1 MGYGY
6 LVTEIIVC
14 LLAAAALGGGII
26 WWLMRQKQTDWE
38 TQLQSLRQQLD
49 VSSGQLATTTKNL
62 TAEAKKVTELTAGLA
77 ASVTKRSEL
86 ETAVD
91 RKEKLLQD
99 WAAKH
104 ASLEADLKVRSVSLS
119 AAHADTEALRQRLTA
134 VEVNARSKDE
144 ALQSRGNEMENLRVQ
159 LAVRLA
165 NVKGLEVRLGELS
178 TYPDKLNDQEAKVVL
193 ITRQLEAAVT
203 KSTTE
208 LAAANARLKSLEE
221 QLREADKERDSF
233 SAKSSERAGEIAR
246 LRGQLADT
254 EKRMA
259 SSLSAGQA
267 TVSAAPTTEKDSI
280 VAGLKTQISG
290 LKNRLIDDECRYRA
304 IISAREELI
313 AEIQGKSITEG
324 HARGQSA

>member
-77 ASVTKRSEL
+77 AAVTKRSEL
-86 ETAVD
+86 ETAIAGN
-91 RKEKLLQD
+91 EKLLQD
-99 WAAKH
+99 WAVKY
-104 ASLEADLKVRSVSLS
+104 ASLEADLKVRSASLS

-134 VEVNARSKDE
+134 VEVNVRGKDE

-178 TYPDKLNDQEAKVVL
+178 TYPDKLKDQEAKVVL
-193 ITRQLEAAVT
+193 VTSQLDAAVT
-203 KSTTE
+203 KSTAE
-208 LAAANARLKSLEE
+208 LAAVNARLKSLEE

-259 SSLSAGQA
+259 SLTIAPPAIANDSL
-267 TVSAAPTTEKDSI
+267 
-280 VAGLKTQISG
+280 VASLKTQVSG
-290 LKNRLIDDECRYRA
+290 LQNRLVDDECRYQA
-304 IISAREELI
+304 ILKAREELI
-313 AEIQGKSITEG
+313 TAMQGKSTTEE

>member
-49 VSSGQLATTTKNL
+49 VSNGQLAATTKNL
-62 TAEAKKVTELTAGLA
+62 TAEAKKVSELSAGLA
-77 ASVTKRSEL
+77 AAATKRSEL
-86 ETAVD
+86 EAVIAGN
-91 RKEKLLQD
+91 EKLLQD
-99 WAAKH
+99 WAVKY
-104 ASLEADLKVRSVSLS
+104 ASLEADLKVRSASLS

-134 VEVNARSKDE
+134 VEVNARGKDE

-178 TYPDKLNDQEAKVVL
+178 TYPEKLKDQEAKVALV
-193 ITRQLEAAVT
+193 TSQLDAAVA
-203 KSTTE
+203 KSTAE
-208 LAAANARLKSLEE
+208 SAAANARLKSLEE

-259 SSLSAGQA
+259 SLTIAPPAIANDSL
-267 TVSAAPTTEKDSI
+267 
-280 VAGLKTQISG
+280 VASLKTQISG
-290 LKNRLIDDECRYRA
+290 LQNRLVDDECRYQA
-304 IISAREELI
+304 ILKAREELI
-313 AEIQGKSITEG
+313 AEMQGKSTTEE

>member
-6 LVTEIIVC
+6 LITEIIVC

-49 VSSGQLATTTKNL
+49 VSSGQLAATTKNL
-62 TAEAKKVTELTAGLA
+62 TAESKKVSELTAGVA
-77 ASVTKRSEL
+77 AAATKRSEL
-86 ETAVD
+86 ETAVAG
-91 RKEKLLQD
+91 KEKLLQD
-99 WAAKH
+99 WAVKY
-104 ASLEADLKVRSVSLS
+104 ASLEADLKVRSASLTS
-119 AAHADTEALRQRLTA
+119 ARTDTEALRQRLTA
-134 VEVNARSKDE
+134 LEVGTRGKDE

-178 TYPDKLNDQEAKVVL
+178 TYPEKLKDQEAKVVL
-193 ITRQLEAAVT
+193 VTRQLDAAVT
-203 KSTTE
+203 KSTAE
-208 LAAANARLKSLEE
+208 LAAANMRLKSLEE

-259 SSLSAGQA
+259 SLTIAQPATANDSLLAS
-267 TVSAAPTTEKDSI
+267 
-280 VAGLKTQISG
+280 LKTQISG
-290 LKNRLIDDECRYRA
+290 LQNRLVDDECRYQA
-304 IISAREELI
+304 ILKAREELI
-313 AEIQGKSITEG
+313 AEMQGKSTTEE